1 MPVGGGIAPSI
12 GTAAYNDLTALTR
25 RAYIPSLVMQFGSST
40 PLLAVLMNNAQRAAG
55 GMSQITQPVQGS
67 AYTTA
72 QYMGYDGTFNQ
83 PTDTA
88 AAINAELNLSVIG
101 VPISF
106 MGMEAIIQSSE
117 VVVPRLKARMHD
129 ALFTLKQFYASQ
141 LFTNNS
147 ANSLA
152 IAGLPQI
159 YDNGTNVTTY
169 ANISRSTNTFW
180 KSNLKTSAGGILTRV
195 KFAPF
200 IVQLSTNLA
209 GGEAPDM
216 VVMSPGD
223 WTALLTDFMNS
234 ETFFT
239 TPKSQYGTDSVINAG
254 FRGLMLGQT
263 PIFCDPFL
271 PQGTAY
277 LINSKYFSMF
287 ISEDAAF
294 AFSGFYSQI
303 PNLSINQ
310 TGLLM
315 LASQI
320 LCTKPSSGYQLTGI
334 TGNSF

>member
-1 MPVGGGIAPSI
+1 MAVGGGIAPLQ
-12 GTAAYNDLTALTR
+12 GTAAYNELTALTR
-25 RAYIPSLVMQFGSST
+25 RAFIPSLVMQFGAST

-67 AYTTA
+67 SYTTA
-72 QYMGYDGTFNQ
+72 QYMGYDGTFDQ
-83 PTDTA
+83 PSDTA

-101 VPISF
+101 VPVSF
-106 MGMEAIIQSSE
+106 MGMEALIQSSE

-129 ALFTLKQFYASQ
+129 ALFTLRQFYAGQ

-147 ANSLA
+147 SNSLG

-159 YDNGTNVTTY
+159 YDNGTNVTSY
-169 ANISRSTNTFW
+169 ANISRTSNVWW
-180 KSNLKTSAGGILTRV
+180 KSNLSTSVGSISTRV
-195 KFAPF
+195 KFAPY
-200 IVQLSTNLA
+200 IVKLSTNLA

-216 VVMSPGD
+216 VIMAPGD
-223 WTALLTDFMNS
+223 WAALLTDFMNS

-263 PIFCDPFL
+263 PIFCDPWL
-271 PQGTAY
+271 TQGTAY
-277 LINSKYFSMF
+277 LINSKYLSMF

-320 LCTKPSSGYQLTGI
+320 VCSKPSSGYQLQGL

>member
-1 MPVGGGIAPSI
+1 MTTSGGIVPGSN
-12 GTAAYNDLTALTR
+12 TAAYAELSALTR
-25 RAYIPSLVMQFGSST
+25 RAFIPSLIMQFGAAT
-40 PLLAVLMNNAQRAAG
+40 PLLALLMNNAQKALG
-55 GMSQITQPVQGS
+55 GMSQITQPVQGTP
-67 AYTTA
+67 YTSA

-83 PTDTA
+83 PSDTSA
-88 AAINAELNLSVIG
+88 SLNAEFNLSVVG

-106 MGMEAIIQSSE
+106 MGMEALIQASE

-129 ALFTLKQFYASQ
+129 ALFTLKQFYSGQ
-141 LFTNNS
+141 IFTNNS

-152 IAGLPQI
+152 LNGLPQA
-159 YDNGTNVTTY
+159 YDNGTNVNTY
-169 ANISRSTNTFW
+169 GNISRTANGFW
-180 KSNLKTSAGGILTRV
+180 KGNLKTGAGTVLTRV
-195 KFAPF
+195 KFTPL
-200 IVQLSTNLA
+200 IVQLSTLLA
-209 GGEAPDM
+209 GGEAPDF

-223 WTALLTDFMNS
+223 WTALLTDFMTS

-239 TPKSQYGTDSVINAG
+239 TPKSQYGEDSVINAG

-263 PIFCDPFL
+263 PIFCDPWL
-271 PQGTAY
+271 AQGTAY
-277 LINSKYFSMF
+277 LLNSKYLAMH

-303 PNLSINQ
+303 PNLAINQ

-320 LCTKPSSGYQLTGI
+320 VCTKPSSGYQIQGI